1 MKIKK
6 VDDKPMVIH
15 TKKIAKLHTH
25 EPKKASIKASN
36 IYTVDRSPKIKGSK
50 IATTENKKFRR
61 STIHPVDNA
70 KNGMFRQYRAAL
82 KESKQ
87 SIKTKN
93 SSIKVAGAAGAQTA
107 LSQMEGG
114 EEVRDAANIAYVATR
129 PVTGTASRGA
139 ELFRRKALAEKRKR
153 IKKVEAGKK
162 LAKKTAKETAKTA
175 AKEAP
180 KDTAKAAAKE
190 GAKVGTTVA
199 GTAAGAETGP
209 YAPLIGIAV
218 GKAVGDK
225 IDKMDAQRNSRNRKI
240 KFFLDKMKAEGEQQ
254 DSFAKLVKDLFVN
267 KMALSIKKIMVAV
280 GGFLLVLV

>member
-6 VDDKPMVIH
+6 VNDKPMVIH
-15 TKKIAKLHTH
+15 TKKKAKLHTH

-61 STIHPVDNA
+61 STIHPVDKA
-70 KNGMFRQYRAAL
+70 KKGMLRQYRAAI

-93 SSIKVAGAAGAQTA
+93 SSIKVVGAAGAQTA

-114 EEVRDAANIAYVATR
+114 EEVRDAANIAYAATR

-153 IKKVEAGKK
+153 IK
-162 LAKKTAKETAKTA
+162 
-175 AKEAP
+175 
-180 KDTAKAAAKE
+180 
-190 GAKVGTTVA
+190 
-199 GTAAGAETGP
+199 
-209 YAPLIGIAV
+209 
-218 GKAVGDK
+218 
-225 IDKMDAQRNSRNRKI
+225 
-240 KFFLDKMKAEGEQQ
+240 
-254 DSFAKLVKDLFVN
+254 
-267 KMALSIKKIMVAV
+267 
-280 GGFLLVLV
+280 

>member
-15 TKKIAKLHTH
+15 TKKKAKLHTH
-25 EPKKASIKASN
+25 EPKKASIKASS

-61 STIHPVDNA
+61 STIHPVDKA
-70 KNGMFRQYRAAL
+70 KKGMFRQYRSAI

-114 EEVRDAANIAYVATR
+114 EEVKDAANIAYVATR
-129 PVTGTASRGA
+129 PVTGTASKGA

-162 LAKKTAKETAKTA
+162 LAKKTAKETIKTA
-175 AKEAP
+175 AKEAS
-180 KDTAKAAAKE
+180 KETAKAAAKE
-190 GAKVGTTVA
+190 GAKVAAKVGTTVA
-199 GTAAGAETGP
+199 GTAAGAETASFWDLVTGP
-209 YAPLIGIAV
+209 VPTRKYVCLEQGGIRQANV
-218 GKAVGDK
+218 
-225 IDKMDAQRNSRNRKI
+225 I
-240 KFFLDKMKAEGEQQ
+240 
-254 DSFAKLVKDLFVN
+254 
-267 KMALSIKKIMVAV
+267 
-280 GGFLLVLV
+280 

>member
-15 TKKIAKLHTH
+15 TKKKAKLHTH

-36 IYTVDRSPKIKGSK
+36 IYTVDRSPKIKGAK

-61 STIHPVDNA
+61 STIHPVDKA
-70 KNGMFRQYRAAL
+70 KKGMFRQYRAAL

-129 PVTGTASRGA
+129 PVTGTASKGA
-139 ELFRRKALAEKRKR
+139 ELFRRKTLAEKRKR

-175 AKEAP
+175 AKEA
-180 KDTAKAAAKE
+180 
-190 GAKVGTTVA
+190 
-199 GTAAGAETGP
+199 
-209 YAPLIGIAV
+209 
-218 GKAVGDK
+218 
-225 IDKMDAQRNSRNRKI
+225 S
-240 KFFLDKMKAEGEQQ
+240 
-254 DSFAKLVKDLFVN
+254 
-267 KMALSIKKIMVAV
+267 
-280 GGFLLVLV
+280 

>member
-6 VDDKPMVIH
+6 VDDKPMVIR
-15 TKKIAKLHTH
+15 TKKKAKLHTH

-61 STIHPVDNA
+61 STIHQVDKA
-70 KNGMFRQYRAAL
+70 KKGMFRQYRAAL

-93 SSIKVAGAAGAQTA
+93 SSIKVVGAAGAQTA

-139 ELFRRKALAEKRKR
+139 ELFRRKALADKRKR
-153 IKKVEAGKK
+153 I
-162 LAKKTAKETAKTA
+162 
-175 AKEAP
+175 P
-180 KDTAKAAAKE
+180 
-190 GAKVGTTVA
+190 
-199 GTAAGAETGP
+199 
-209 YAPLIGIAV
+209 
-218 GKAVGDK
+218 
-225 IDKMDAQRNSRNRKI
+225 
-240 KFFLDKMKAEGEQQ
+240 
-254 DSFAKLVKDLFVN
+254 
-267 KMALSIKKIMVAV
+267 
-280 GGFLLVLV
+280 

>member
-1 MKIKK
+1 MRKLKIKK

-139 ELFRRKALAEKRKR
+139 ELFRRKPLAEKRKR

-180 KDTAKAAAKE
+180 KILPRQRQR
-190 GAKVGTTVA
+190 KVQ
-199 GTAAGAETGP
+199 
-209 YAPLIGIAV
+209 
-218 GKAVGDK
+218 K
-225 IDKMDAQRNSRNRKI
+225 
-240 KFFLDKMKAEGEQQ
+240 
-254 DSFAKLVKDLFVN
+254 
-267 KMALSIKKIMVAV
+267 
-280 GGFLLVLV
+280 

>member
-15 TKKIAKLHTH
+15 TKKKAKFHTH

-70 KNGMFRQYRAAL
+70 KKGMFRQYWAAL

-93 SSIKVAGAAGAQTA
+93 SFIKVAGVAGAQTA

-114 EEVRDAANIAYVATR
+114 EEVRDAVNIDYVATR
-129 PVTGTASRGA
+129 PVTGTASKGA
-139 ELFRRKALAEKRKR
+139 EIFRRKALAEKRKR

-162 LAKKTAKETAKTA
+162 LAKKTAKDRCK
-175 AKEAP
+175 
-180 KDTAKAAAKE
+180 
-190 GAKVGTTVA
+190 G
-199 GTAAGAETGP
+199 
-209 YAPLIGIAV
+209 GIQRDCQGS
-218 GKAVGDK
+218 GKGRRK
-225 IDKMDAQRNSRNRKI
+225 SSSKSWNYCCRNSSRSRDRSVC
-240 KFFLDKMKAEGEQQ
+240 FSDWYCCG
-254 DSFAKLVKDLFVN
+254 
-267 KMALSIKKIMVAV
+267 
-280 GGFLLVLV
+280 